1 MSLYLSKSFKRKKM
15 KRISL
20 IIVSIFAVIN
30 LYAQE
35 GDKESMQNLDK
46 LDVLDQQSKNFFK
59 SITGLEKD
67 YLEEQIDSIQNK
79 TNNDTSKTQNS
90 NPNTQSVYVEKPE
103 VSQEDYEKNVFK
115 HQNEMARLTS
125 DFTRTKKL
133 KDIKIKS
140 MYSFNGKDYVILK
153 IDNKSKASA
162 DSELSSNIEG
172 RYVKGDSILG
182 HKIIKINVRTKT
194 IKLYKKVDDEY
205 GYLIYLNNYGTS
217 VSDLKKEP
225 KVKIEKLEKDA
236 KKEKEESEK
245 TSEKKA
251 YSIKES
257 FAKIKNKVTKS
268 DLSTCLYT
276 VNKKNLNVRNTN
288 DLNATILRI
297 LKIND
302 QFTIQAKKADW
313 LHLDTIYKKKS
324 GDVMVVDNDS
334 NWVQLVDANLL
345 VDDKNCR

>member
-1 MSLYLSKSFKRKKM
+1 M

-20 IIVSIFAVIN
+20 IIVFIFTVIN

-35 GDKESMQNLDK
+35 GNKEDMESIDK

-79 TNNDTSKTQNS
+79 TNNVNTNQNRNTNS
-90 NPNTQSVYVEKPE
+90 NNISGGIYAEKPE

-153 IDNKSKASA
+153 VDKKKSAKT

-182 HKIIKINVRTKT
+182 HKIIKIDVRTKT
-194 IKLYKKVDDEY
+194 IKLYKKVDEEY
-205 GYLIYLNNYGTS
+205 GYVIYLSNYGTS

-225 KVKIEKLEKDA
+225 KVEVKVK
-236 KKEKEESEK
+236 KKEKKEV
-245 TSEKKA
+245 KK

-257 FAKIKNKVTKS
+257 FSKIKNKPIKKELQENKS
-268 DLSTCLYT
+268 KKDLSACLYT
-276 VNKKNLNVRNTN
+276 VNKSNLNVRNTS
-288 DLNATILRI
+288 DLSATILRI

-302 QFTIQAKKADW
+302 QFTIQAKNKDW

-334 NWVQLVDANLL
+334 NWVQLVDTNLL

>member
-15 KRISL
+15 KRISF

-35 GDKESMQNLDK
+35 GEKEAIKNIDK

-79 TNNDTSKTQNS
+79 TNNPNNSKNTNK
-90 NPNTQSVYVEKPE
+90 NTQGIYVEKPE

-125 DFTRTKKL
+125 DFTRTNKL

-153 IDNKSKASA
+153 IDSKKSAGA
-162 DSELSSNIEG
+162 NSELSSNIEG
-172 RYVKGDSILG
+172 RFVRGDNILG
-182 HKIIKINVRTKT
+182 HKIIDIDVRTKT
-194 IKLYKKVDDEY
+194 VKLYKKVDEEY

-225 KVKIEKLEKDA
+225 KAKIIKA
-236 KKEKEESEK
+236 EKEEKAKKKESVK
-245 TSEKKA
+245 IREKKV

-257 FAKIKNKVTKS
+257 FAKIKNKETKK

-276 VNKKNLNVRNTN
+276 VNIQNLNVRNTN
-288 DLNATILRI
+288 DLNATILRV

-302 QFTIQAKKADW
+302 QFTIQAKKANW

-324 GDVMVVDNDS
+324 GDVMVVENDS
-334 NWVQLVDANLL
+334 NWVQLIDANLL
-345 VDDKNCR
+345 VDDENCQ

>member
-1 MSLYLSKSFKRKKM
+1 M
-15 KRISL
+15 KRISF

-35 GDKESMQNLDK
+35 GEKEAIKNIDK

-79 TNNDTSKTQNS
+79 TNNPNNIKNTNK
-90 NPNTQSVYVEKPE
+90 NTQGIYVEKPE

-125 DFTRTKKL
+125 DFTRTNKL

-153 IDNKSKASA
+153 IDSKKSAGA
-162 DSELSSNIEG
+162 NSELSSNIEG
-172 RYVKGDSILG
+172 RFVRGDNILG
-182 HKIIKINVRTKT
+182 HKIIDIDVRTKT
-194 IKLYKKVDDEY
+194 VKLYKKVDEEY

-225 KVKIEKLEKDA
+225 KAKIIKA
-236 KKEKEESEK
+236 EKEEKAKKKESTK
-245 TSEKKA
+245 IREKKV

-257 FAKIKNKVTKS
+257 FAKIKNKELKK
-268 DLSTCLYT
+268 DLSECLYT
-276 VNKKNLNVRNTN
+276 VDIQNLNVRNTN
-288 DLNATILRI
+288 DLNATILRV

-302 QFTIQAKKADW
+302 QFTIQAKKGNW

-324 GDVMVVDNDS
+324 GDVMVVENDS
-334 NWVQLVDANLL
+334 NWVKLIDANLL
-345 VDDKNCR
+345 VDDENCQ

>member
-1 MSLYLSKSFKRKKM
+1 MNLHLSKSFKRKKM
-15 KRISL
+15 KKISL
-20 IIVSIFAVIN
+20 IIVFVFTVIN

-35 GDKESMQNLDK
+35 VNKESMENVDK

-79 TNNDTSKTQNS
+79 TNNTSKTQNS
-90 NPNTQSVYVEKPE
+90 NSNQNTQGIYVEKPE

-125 DFTRTKKL
+125 DFTRTKEL

-153 IDNKSKASA
+153 IDKKSSSNTN
-162 DSELSSNIEG
+162 SELSSNIEG
-172 RYVKGDSILG
+172 RFVKGDSILG
-182 HKIIKINVRTKT
+182 HKIIKIDVRTKT
-194 IKLYKKVDDEY
+194 IKLYKKVDEEY

-225 KVKIEKLEKDA
+225 KPKIEKEKEKKKEVKIEI
-236 KKEKEESEK
+236 KKEKKVSN
-245 TSEKKA
+245 
-251 YSIKES
+251 IKES
-257 FAKIKNKVTKS
+257 FAKIKDKVIKN

-276 VNKKNLNVRNTN
+276 VNKLNLNVRNTN
-288 DLNATILRI
+288 ALDGTILRV

-302 QFTIQAKKADW
+302 QFTIQDRKSNW

-334 NWVQLVDANLL
+334 NWVQLMDTNLL
-345 VDDKNCR
+345 VDDENCQ

>member
-1 MSLYLSKSFKRKKM
+1 M

-20 IIVSIFAVIN
+20 IIVFIFTVIN

-35 GDKESMQNLDK
+35 VNKESMDNVDK

-79 TNNDTSKTQNS
+79 TTNPNNKNVNS
-90 NPNTQSVYVEKPE
+90 NTSTQGIYVEKLE

-153 IDNKSKASA
+153 VDEKSTAKA

-172 RYVKGDSILG
+172 RYVRGDSILG
-182 HKIIKINVRTKT
+182 HKIIKIDVRTKT
-194 IKLYKKVDDEY
+194 IKLYKKVDEDY
-205 GYLIYLNNYGTS
+205 GYVIYLNNYGIS
-217 VSDLKKEP
+217 VSDLKKEA
-225 KVKIEKLEKDA
+225 KVEIEKVV
-236 KKEKEESEK
+236 KKEKKKES
-245 TSEKKA
+245 KKIEDISVVKEA
-251 YSIKES
+251 KNYSVKES
-257 FAKIKNKVTKS
+257 FANIKNNTIKK
-268 DLSTCLYT
+268 DLSACLYT
-276 VNKKNLNVRNTN
+276 VNKSKLNVRNTN
-288 DLNATILRI
+288 DLNATILRV

-302 QFTIQAKKADW
+302 QFTIQAKRANW

-334 NWVQLVDANLL
+334 NWVQLVDTNLL
-345 VDDKNCR
+345 VEDENCR

>member
-1 MSLYLSKSFKRKKM
+1 MNLNLSKSFKRKEM

-20 IIVSIFAVIN
+20 IIILVFTVIN

-35 GDKESMQNLDK
+35 ATPETIDK

-79 TNNDTSKTQNS
+79 TNNVNRNS
-90 NPNTQSVYVEKPE
+90 NSNNISGGIYIEKPE
-103 VSQEDYEKNVFK
+103 VSQEDYAKNVFK

-140 MYSFNGKDYVILK
+140 MYSFNGRDYVILK
-153 IDNKSKASA
+153 TDKKSKVKINT
-162 DSELSSNIEG
+162 ELSSNIEG

-182 HKIIKINVRTKT
+182 HKIIKIDVRTKT
-194 IKLYKKVDDEY
+194 IKLYKKVDEEY
-205 GYLIYLNNYGTS
+205 GYLIYLSNYGIS

-225 KVKIEKLEKDA
+225 KIEEKI
-236 KKEKEESEK
+236 KKVE
-245 TSEKKA
+245 EKKNKKSKKS
-251 YSIKES
+251 SIKES
-257 FAKIKNKVTKS
+257 FAKIKNKPIENKVNKES
-268 DLSTCLYT
+268 ESKNKFSSCLYT
-276 VNKKNLNVRNTN
+276 VNKSNLNVRNSN
-288 DLNATILRI
+288 DLDTTILRI

-302 QFTIQAKKADW
+302 QFTIQSKNKDW

-324 GDVMVVDNDS
+324 GDVMVVENDS
-334 NWVQLVDANLL
+334 NWAQLIDSNLL
-345 VDDKNCR
+345 IDDENCQ